1 MKNKNIIDNKLQLWD
16 SVSTTDPK
24 YTKKVN
30 QRGGFTAIAAQSQV
44 KKATEIF
51 GPAGIGWGVKNEK
64 FTNIEGTT
72 LVLYTSTLWYVFNSK
87 TGELP
92 IHSSIKYGA
101 NGRYDDDFA
110 KKVAT
115 DALTKGLSKLGFNA
129 DVFMGLFD
137 DNKYVNDMKMYFG
150 TGIKTE
156 AWKKKLNQVVDK
168 LPDSDKKKFNDAI
181 SKKTITSKNYEAYI
195 KRAEELLVQFEEAM
209 SEAKKNNG

>member
-1 MKNKNIIDNKLQLWD
+1 MADKNFIERKLQLWD
-16 SVSTTDPK
+16 SVSTTAPK

-44 KKATEIF
+44 KKATEVF

-72 LVLYTSTLWYVFNSK
+72 LVLYNSTLWYIFNSK

-137 DNKYVNDMKMYFG
+137 DNKYVNQV
-150 TGIKTE
+150 TE
-156 AWKKKLNQVVDK
+156 KFADDSWKKKLNQVVDK
-168 LPDSDKKKFNDAI
+168 LPDSDKKKFSDAI
-181 SKKTITSKNYEAYI
+181 SKKTITSKNYKAYI
-195 KRAEELLVQFEEAM
+195 TRAEELLVKFEEAM
-209 SEAKKNNG
+209 SEAKKNNE

>member
-1 MKNKNIIDNKLQLWD
+1 MTDKNFIDNKLQLWD

-44 KKATEIF
+44 KKATEVF

-137 DNKYVNDMKMYFG
+137 DNKYVNQV
-150 TGIKTE
+150 TE
-156 AWKKKLNQVVDK
+156 QFADESWKNKLNQVVDK
-168 LPDSDKKKFNDAI
+168 LPDSDKKKFSDAI
-181 SKKTITSKNYEAYI
+181 SKKTITSKNYKAYI
-195 KRAEELLVQFEEAM
+195 ARAEELLVQFEEAM
-209 SEAKKNNG
+209 SEAKKNNE

>member
-1 MKNKNIIDNKLQLWD
+1 MAKMKNNLELWD

-44 KKATEIF
+44 QKATEVF
-51 GPAGIGWGVKNEK
+51 GIMGHGWGVEDEK
-64 FTNIEGTT
+64 FTVVEGTT
-72 LVLYTSTLWYVFNSK
+72 MVLYTANLWYKFDTR
-87 TGELP
+87 TGSIP

-101 NGRYDDDFA
+101 NGRYDDDFS

-137 DNKYVNDMKMYFG
+137 DNKYVNDMKVYFG
-150 TGIKTE
+150 TGIE
-156 AWKKKLNQVVDK
+156 PHAWKDEVLKASKKLSDTDRK
-168 LPDSDKKKFNDAI
+168 KIEDSI
-181 SKKTITSKNYEAYI
+181 SDGTVTKTNYKAAL
-195 KRAEELLVQFEEAM
+195 KRISELLVQYEEQM
-209 SEAKKNNG
+209 IEAKKNG

>member
-1 MKNKNIIDNKLQLWD
+1 MADKNFIDNKLQLWD

-44 KKATEIF
+44 KKATEVF

-72 LVLYTSTLWYVFNSK
+72 LVLYNSTLWYIFNSK

-115 DALTKGLSKLGFNA
+115 DALNKGLSKLCFNA

-137 DNKYVNDMKMYFG
+137 DNKYVNQV
-150 TGIKTE
+150 TE
-156 AWKKKLNQVVDK
+156 KFADDSWKKKLNQVVDK
-168 LPDSDKKKFNDAI
+168 LPDSDKKKFSDAI
-181 SKKTITSKNYEAYI
+181 SKKTITSKNYKAYI
-195 KRAEELLVQFEEAM
+195 TRAEELLVQFEEAM
-209 SEAKKNNG
+209 SEAKKNNE

>member
-1 MKNKNIIDNKLQLWD
+1 MAKMKNNLELWD

-44 KKATEIF
+44 QKATEVF
-51 GPAGIGWGVKNEK
+51 GIMGHGWGVEDEK
-64 FTNIEGTT
+64 FTVVEGTT
-72 LVLYTSTLWYVFNSK
+72 MVLYTANLWYKFNTRAGSI
-87 TGELP
+87 P

-101 NGRYDDDFA
+101 NGRYDDDFS

-137 DNKYVNDMKMYFG
+137 DNKYVSDVTDKFKKVSDNGWIIEITK
-150 TGIKTE
+150 
-156 AWKKKLNQVVDK
+156 ASKKL
-168 LPDSDKKKFNDAI
+168 SDADRKRIEKSVSDGKVNKNNYKDALKRI
-181 SKKTITSKNYEAYI
+181 S
-195 KRAEELLVQFEEAM
+195 ELLFQYEEQM
-209 SEAKKNNG
+209 IEAKKNNG

>member
-1 MKNKNIIDNKLQLWD
+1 MADKNFIDNKLQLWD

-44 KKATEIF
+44 KKATEVF

-72 LVLYTSTLWYVFNSK
+72 LVLYNSTLWYIFNSK

-137 DNKYVNDMKMYFG
+137 DNKYVNQV
-150 TGIKTE
+150 TE
-156 AWKKKLNQVVDK
+156 KFADDSWKKKLNQVVDK
-168 LPDSDKKKFNDAI
+168 LPDSDKKKFSDAI
-181 SKKTITSKNYEAYI
+181 SKKTLTSKKYKANITRE
-195 KRAEELLVQFEEAM
+195 
-209 SEAKKNNG
+209 

>member
-1 MKNKNIIDNKLQLWD
+1 MADKNFIDNKLQLWD

-44 KKATEIF
+44 KKATEVF

-72 LVLYTSTLWYVFNSK
+72 LVLYNSTLWYIFNSK

-137 DNKYVNDMKMYFG
+137 DNKYVNQV
-150 TGIKTE
+150 TE
-156 AWKKKLNQVVDK
+156 KFADDSWKKKLNQVVDK
-168 LPDSDKKKFNDAI
+168 LPDSDKKKFSDAI
-181 SKKTITSKNYEAYI
+181 SKKTITSKNYKAYI
-195 KRAEELLVQFEEAM
+195 TRAEELLVKFEEAM
-209 SEAKKNNG
+209 SEAKKNNE

>member
-1 MKNKNIIDNKLQLWD
+1 MAKMKNNLELWD

-44 KKATEIF
+44 QKATEVF
-51 GPAGIGWGVKNEK
+51 GIMGHGWGVEDEK
-64 FTNIEGTT
+64 FTVVEGTT
-72 LVLYTSTLWYVFNSK
+72 MVLYTANLWYKFNTRAGSI
-87 TGELP
+87 P

-101 NGRYDDDFA
+101 NGRYDDDFS

-137 DNKYVNDMKMYFG
+137 DNKYVSDVTDKFKKVSDNGWIIEITK
-150 TGIKTE
+150 
-156 AWKKKLNQVVDK
+156 ASKKL
-168 LPDSDKKKFNDAI
+168 SDTDRKKIEQSVSDGKVNKNNYKDALKRI
-181 SKKTITSKNYEAYI
+181 SELSLQYEEQMI
-195 KRAEELLVQFEEAM
+195 
-209 SEAKKNNG
+209 EAKKNG

>member
-1 MKNKNIIDNKLQLWD
+1 MADKNFIDNKLQLWD

-44 KKATEIF
+44 KKATEVF

-64 FTNIEGTT
+64 FTNIEGTI
-72 LVLYTSTLWYVFNSK
+72 LVLYNSTLWYIFNSK

-137 DNKYVNDMKMYFG
+137 DNKYVNQV
-150 TGIKTE
+150 TE
-156 AWKKKLNQVVDK
+156 KFADDSWKKKLNQVVDK
-168 LPDSDKKKFNDAI
+168 LPDSDKKKFSDAI
-181 SKKTITSKNYEAYI
+181 SKKTITSKNYKAYI
-195 KRAEELLVQFEEAM
+195 TRAEELLVQFEEAM
-209 SEAKKNNG
+209 SEAKKNNE

>member
-1 MKNKNIIDNKLQLWD
+1 MADKNFIDNKLQLWD
-16 SVSTTDPK
+16 AVSTTDPK

-44 KKATEIF
+44 KKATEVF

-72 LVLYTSTLWYVFNSK
+72 LVLYNSTLWYIFNSK

-137 DNKYVNDMKMYFG
+137 DNKYVNQV
-150 TGIKTE
+150 TE
-156 AWKKKLNQVVDK
+156 KFADDSWKKKLNQVVDK
-168 LPDSDKKKFNDAI
+168 LPDSDKKKFSDAI
-181 SKKTITSKNYEAYI
+181 SKKTITSKNYKAYI
-195 KRAEELLVQFEEAM
+195 TRAEELLVQFEEAM
-209 SEAKKNNG
+209 SEAKKNNE

>member
-1 MKNKNIIDNKLQLWD
+1 MTDKNFIDNKLQLWD

-44 KKATEIF
+44 KKATEVF

-137 DNKYVNDMKMYFG
+137 DNKYVNQV
-150 TGIKTE
+150 TE
-156 AWKKKLNQVVDK
+156 QFADESWKKKLNQVVDK
-168 LPDSDKKKFNDAI
+168 LPDSDKKKFSDAI
-181 SKKTITSKNYEAYI
+181 SKKTITSKNYKAYI
-195 KRAEELLVQFEEAM
+195 ARAEELLVQFEEAM
-209 SEAKKNNG
+209 SEAKKNNE

>member
-1 MKNKNIIDNKLQLWD
+1 M
-16 SVSTTDPK
+16 T
-24 YTKKVN
+24 
-30 QRGGFTAIAAQSQV
+30 
-44 KKATEIF
+44 
-51 GPAGIGWGVKNEK
+51 
-64 FTNIEGTT
+64 TT

-181 SKKTITSKNYEAYI
+181 SKKTITSKNYETYI

>member
-1 MKNKNIIDNKLQLWD
+1 MADKNFIDNKLQLWD

-44 KKATEIF
+44 KKATEVF

-72 LVLYTSTLWYVFNSK
+72 LVLYNSTLWYIFNSK

-137 DNKYVNDMKMYFG
+137 DNKYVNQV
-150 TGIKTE
+150 TE
-156 AWKKKLNQVVDK
+156 KFADDSWKKKLNQVVDK
-168 LPDSDKKKFNDAI
+168 LPDSDKKKFSDAI
-181 SKKTITSKNYEAYI
+181 SKKTITSKNYKAYI
-195 KRAEELLVQFEEAM
+195 TRAEELLVQFEEAM
-209 SEAKKNNG
+209 SEAKKNNE

>member
-1 MKNKNIIDNKLQLWD
+1 MADKNFIDNKLQLWD

-44 KKATEIF
+44 KKATEVF

-72 LVLYTSTLWYVFNSK
+72 LVLYNSTLWYIFNSK

-137 DNKYVNDMKMYFG
+137 DNKYVNQV
-150 TGIKTE
+150 TE
-156 AWKKKLNQVVDK
+156 KFADDSWKKKLNQVVDK
-168 LPDSDKKKFNDAI
+168 LPDSDKKKFSDAL
-181 SKKTITSKNYEAYI
+181 SKKTITSKNYKAYI
-195 KRAEELLVQFEEAM
+195 TRAEELLVQFEEAM
-209 SEAKKNNG
+209 SEAKKNNE

>member
-1 MKNKNIIDNKLQLWD
+1 MKKDKLKLWNT
-16 SVSTTDPK
+16 VETTDPK

-30 QRGGFTAIAAQSQV
+30 QRGGFTAIAAQSQI
-44 KKATEIF
+44 KKATEVF
-51 GPAGIGWGVKNEK
+51 GPAGIGWGVKNEE

-72 LVLYTSTLWYVFNSK
+72 LVLYTSTLWYVFNSE
-87 TGELP
+87 TGEFP

-137 DNKYVNDMKMYFG
+137 DNKYVSEVKEQFADDS
-150 TGIKTE
+150 
-156 AWKKKLNQVVDK
+156 WKKKLNQVVDK

-209 SEAKKNNG
+209 SEAKKNNE

>member
-1 MKNKNIIDNKLQLWD
+1 MADKNFIDNKLQLWD

-44 KKATEIF
+44 KKATEVF
-51 GPAGIGWGVKNEK
+51 GPAGIGWGVKNEQ

-137 DNKYVNDMKMYFG
+137 DNKYVNQV
-150 TGIKTE
+150 TE
-156 AWKKKLNQVVDK
+156 QFADESWKKKLNQVVDK
-168 LPDSDKKKFNDAI
+168 LPDSDKKKFSDAI
-181 SKKTITSKNYEAYI
+181 SKKTITSKNYKAYI
-195 KRAEELLVQFEEAM
+195 TRAEELLVQFEEAM
-209 SEAKKNNG
+209 SEAKKNNE

>member
-1 MKNKNIIDNKLQLWD
+1 MADKNFIDNKLQLWD

-30 QRGGFTAIAAQSQV
+30 QRGGYTAIAAQSQV
-44 KKATEIF
+44 KKATEVF

-72 LVLYTSTLWYVFNSK
+72 LVLYNSTLWYIFNSK

-137 DNKYVNDMKMYFG
+137 DNKYVNQV
-150 TGIKTE
+150 TE
-156 AWKKKLNQVVDK
+156 KFADDSWKKKLNQVVDK
-168 LPDSDKKKFNDAI
+168 LPDSDKKKFSDAI
-181 SKKTITSKNYEAYI
+181 SKKTITSKNYKAYI
-195 KRAEELLVQFEEAM
+195 TRAEELLVQFEEAM
-209 SEAKKNNG
+209 SEAKKNNE